1 MFSANNDSQY
11 ADTCWESP
19 KEHSPKLNVDVH
31 YLCTANA
38 VSYRSDQDE

>member
-1 MFSANNDSQY
+1 MFSANTDSLD
-11 ADTCWESP
+11 ADTCRESP
-19 KEHSPKLNVDVH
+19 KERSPKLNIDVH